1 MTKYLLK
8 SNALSNDDTQIDPED
23 AQFACKHAFS
33 KSLS

>member
-8 SNALSNDDTQIDPED
+8 SNTLSNDNTQIDPED
-23 AQFACKHAFS
+23 AQFACKHAFT

>member
-23 AQFACKHAFS
+23 AQFACKHAFI

>member
-23 AQFACKHAFS
+23 AQFACKHAFTE
-33 KSLS
+33 SLS

>member
-8 SNALSNDDTQIDPED
+8 SNALSNNDTQIDPED
-23 AQFACKHAFS
+23 AQFACKHAFT